1 MTIQIG
7 NKYNGIPMGKAT
19 SGGNGEG
26 SITPQLVQE
35 LPERGQEGVIYR
47 VPVTDTSVD
56 PPVLKGYREYY
67 WIEAEQRYE
76 DMGYV
81 PITEEWVMQQIT
93 AAINTVTA
101 QFQSAI
107 QATNANVSALSSSLS
122 SVTTDLQAAETN
134 ITELQ
139 TDVSE
144 LQTAVETNTTDIET
158 LENQLNGLSFQKIT
172 LSDAQDLQEA
182 EAFEEDKV
190 YYITDQDTVTIDGGV
205 IEESE
210 EEPEET
216 VS

>member
-19 SGGNGEG
+19 SGGGEG
-26 SITPQLVQE
+26 SVTPQLVQE

-93 AAINTVTA
+93 SAINTVTA
-101 QFQSAI
+101 QFQNAI

-122 SVTTDLQAAETN
+122 AVTTDLQAAETN

-139 TDVSE
+139 TDVSG
-144 LQTAVETNTTDIET
+144 LQTAVETNTTDIEA

-190 YYITDQDTVTIDGGV
+190 YYITDQDNVTIDGGV
-205 IEESE
+205 IEVAQTPAE
-210 EEPEET
+210 
-216 VS
+216 